1 MSDDERLSLTTAIS
15 DDDDGEPRDSPYRA
29 KSGAAAA
36 AFNCTGAV
44 RKAGFLSVKK
54 WLLRKRHQIELARKR
69 GWKGYWV
76 CLKGTTL
83 LFYPCDSRDGR
94 AIESTPKHLIII
106 DGCIM
111 QPIPEHPKRDFI
123 FCLSTAFGDAYL
135 FQAPCQLELDNWISA
150 IHSACG
156 AAFARHRGKS
166 GALHLLQDEIQR
178 MDRQVEVD
186 AKLKH
191 MAELQLS
198 VVADPD
204 SRRALQEQIRAHDE
218 SLEQNH
224 GEQFR
229 LRCYMASIQ
238 NSELPN
244 PKTLLAYVSK
254 TTKSILNRLGVF
266 TVSSFHA
273 YICARSPSMLTNVI
287 SGRGNTCR
295 RRSGS
300 ARSSSQRT
308 SSTTGSGAAAGS
320 RSSSA
325 GRGAGNETVSTS
337 GDKLLRLILPPDDS
351 LCPVYVKGSET
362 VEELLWSVLTDKHLS
377 PIDHFLRLKKPSGEY
392 YVPARHESVDL
403 FPAFDAAEV
412 LPKILFQV
420 ELIRSSLD
428 QLFGFSVEAELVESS
443 DLGDHSG
450 PVCDELCVYVSRVE
464 DMSLASSQGL
474 QKGDEIMVING
485 SLVSDL
491 DMMFIESVLQEEL
504 SLCMML
510 RSCRLEPPDMGAIVR
525 STDEYIESLVCP
537 PPPTDGNL
545 TDDAIGKLIIPS
557 PNWNNSS
564 LESDGSSRD
573 QRAAH
578 YGRPSSRSK
587 MRAGMQVAAA
597 AAASA
602 FEATQAATGEQIAET
617 LLKSAEEVTSEYC
630 RMPSSVGGGGGSQA
644 GTLTR
649 QQSASSAATASTI
662 SGAAAAVVAAAQ
674 ALSSA
679 SGAGT
684 SIGGSSGAYYSLP
697 PSAMPSS
704 VLHTTQMQIHGTT
717 AASVASVTGSGPMAA
732 LLAQQQQVQ
741 QQQQLYAARSRGP
754 LSDADKLRKVIR
766 ELIDT
771 EATYVEVCAFLSP
784 PQASLLTLAFAVLAC
799 HCHCLQQ
806 IRLLFPF

>member
-15 DDDDGEPRDSPYRA
+15 DDDDGETRDSPYRA

-106 DGCIM
+106 DGSIM

-135 FQAPCQLELDNWISA
+135 FQAPCQLELENWIGA
-150 IHSACG
+150 IHNACG

-178 MDRQVEVD
+178 MDRQIEVD
-186 AKLKH
+186 AKLRH

-218 SLEQNH
+218 TLEQNH

-254 TTKSILNRLGVF
+254 PTKSILNRLGVF

-287 SGRGNTCR
+287 SGRSNNSR
-295 RRSGS
+295 RRTG
-300 ARSSSQRT
+300 A
-308 SSTTGSGAAAGS
+308 STTTSGAAAAAAAAAASASGGYAKSSRTSSIAARS
-320 RSSSA
+320 RSS
-325 GRGAGNETVSTS
+325 EISTS

-351 LCPVYVKGSET
+351 IYPVYVKGSET
-362 VEELLWSVLTDKHLS
+362 VEELLWSVLTEKQLS
-377 PIDHFLRLKKPSGEY
+377 PIDYFIRLKKPSGDY
-392 YVPARHESVDL
+392 YVPARHEQVDH
-403 FPAFDAAEV
+403 FPAYDALEV
-412 LPKILFQV
+412 LPKILYQV

-443 DLGDHSG
+443 D
-450 PVCDELCVYVSRVE
+450 CNQDELCVYVSRVE
-464 DMSLASSQGL
+464 DLSLASTQGL

-485 SLVSDL
+485 SIVSDL
-491 DMMFIESVLQEEL
+491 DMMYIESVLQEEL

-510 RSCRLEPPDMGAIVR
+510 RSCRLEPPEMGSIVR

-537 PPPTDGNL
+537 PPPTDGAISEE
-545 TDDAIGKLIIPS
+545 TIGKLIVPS
-557 PNWNNSS
+557 PNWNP
-564 LESDGSSRD
+564 LQDGGGGGM
-573 QRAAH
+573 Q
-578 YGRPSSRSK
+578 RPSSRAK
-587 MRAGMQVAAA
+587 IRGMQAAA
-597 AAASA
+597 AAAAAAA
-602 FEATQAATGEQIAET
+602 FADVSQSVVTGDQIAES

-630 RMPSSVGGGGGSQA
+630 RLPGSHTSS
-644 GTLTR
+644 LHR
-649 QQSASSAATASTI
+649 QQSSTTASTI
-662 SGAAAAVVAAAQ
+662 TGAAAAVVAAAQ

-679 SGAGT
+679 SATGTGAG
-684 SIGGSSGAYYSLP
+684 YYSLP
-697 PSAMPSS
+697 PSSSMPASHT
-704 VLHTTQMQIHGTT
+704 HTTQLQIHPVPN
-717 AASVASVTGSGPMAA
+717 ASSSSMNQMSV
-732 LLAQQQQVQ
+732 LLAQQQQ
-741 QQQQLYAARSRGP
+741 QQQLQQSQIYARSRVP

-771 EATYVEVCAFLSP
+771 EATYVEVSFRGRILRYDSI
-784 PQASLLTLAFAVLAC
+784 AS
-799 HCHCLQQ
+799 
-806 IRLLFPF
+806 R

>member
-15 DDDDGEPRDSPYRA
+15 DDDDGETRDSPYRA

-106 DGCIM
+106 DGSIM

-135 FQAPCQLELDNWISA
+135 FQAPCQLELENWIGA
-150 IHSACG
+150 IHNACG

-178 MDRQVEVD
+178 MDRQIEVD

-218 SLEQNH
+218 TLEQNH

-254 TTKSILNRLGVF
+254 PTKSILNRLGVF

-287 SGRGNTCR
+287 SGRSNNSR
-295 RRSGS
+295 RRTGASTTTVAAVATASTSNQASS
-300 ARSSSQRT
+300 AKSSRT
-308 SSTTGSGAAAGS
+308 SSIGARS
-320 RSSSA
+320 RSS
-325 GRGAGNETVSTS
+325 EISTS

-351 LCPVYVKGSET
+351 IYPVYVKGSET
-362 VEELLWSVLTDKHLS
+362 VEELLWSVLTEKQLS
-377 PIDHFLRLKKPSGEY
+377 PIDYFIRLKKPSGDL
-392 YVPARHESVDL
+392 YVPPRHEQVDH
-403 FPAFDAAEV
+403 FPAYDALEV
-412 LPKILFQV
+412 LPKILYQV
-420 ELIRSSLD
+420 ELVRSSLD

-443 DLGDHSG
+443 HDH
-450 PVCDELCVYVSRVE
+450 CNQDELCVYVSRVE
-464 DMSLASSQGL
+464 DLSLASTQGL

-485 SLVSDL
+485 SIVSDL
-491 DMMFIESVLQEEL
+491 DMMYIESVLQEEL

-510 RSCRLEPPDMGAIVR
+510 RSCRLEPPEMGSIVR

-537 PPPTDGNL
+537 PPPTDGAISDE
-545 TDDAIGKLIIPS
+545 TIGKLIIPS
-557 PNWNNSS
+557 PNWSAS
-564 LESDGSSRD
+564 QEAM
-573 QRAAH
+573 Q
-578 YGRPSSRSK
+578 RPSSRAK
-587 MRAGMQVAAA
+587 IRGMQAAA
-597 AAASA
+597 AAAAAFADASQSA
-602 FEATQAATGEQIAET
+602 ITGDQIAET

-630 RMPSSVGGGGGSQA
+630 RLPPGSGQSS
-644 GTLTR
+644 LHR
-649 QQSASSAATASTI
+649 QQSSSSATASTI
-662 SGAAAAVVAAAQ
+662 TGAAAAVVAAAQ

-679 SGAGT
+679 SATGTGAGYY
-684 SIGGSSGAYYSLP
+684 SIPQASLP
-697 PSAMPSS
+697 PT
-704 VLHTTQMQIHGTT
+704 HTTQLQIHPGPS
-717 AASVASVTGSGPMAA
+717 ASSSSMNQVAA
-732 LLAQQQQVQ
+732 LLAQQQQLQAQ
-741 QQQQLYAARSRGP
+741 QSQIYARTRAP

-771 EATYVEVCAFLSP
+771 EATYVEVRMTEKSENSGPACNTRLH
-784 PQASLLTLAFAVLAC
+784 ASVRGTLFTG
-799 HCHCLQQ
+799 
-806 IRLLFPF
+806 RRRSEM